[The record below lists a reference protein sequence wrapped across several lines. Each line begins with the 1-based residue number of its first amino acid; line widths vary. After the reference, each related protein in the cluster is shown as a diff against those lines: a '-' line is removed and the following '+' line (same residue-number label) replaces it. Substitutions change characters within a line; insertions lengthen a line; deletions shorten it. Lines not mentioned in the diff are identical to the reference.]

1 MFLLNYE
8 TVKNA
13 QKTYVFRQSVGYGE
27 SGYLECKC
35 VAHGFVE
42 KVKIRFAAGEN
53 GTLQIRP
60 VLIIP
65 QEIQIDLLDYAG
77 DLYITGDDETV
88 ESSVRF
94 ETENNAVLRVYY
106 ENTSTDPLSADSV
119 VNVDI
124 GVTYFQITEPMNI
137 IG

>member
-1 MFLLNYE
+1 MNYE

-13 QKTYVFRQSVGYGE
+13 QKTYVFRQSVPYSQ
-27 SGYLECKC
+27 SGYLDCNC

-42 KVKIRFAAGEN
+42 KVKVRFAAGEN
-53 GTLQIRP
+53 GTLRIRP

-77 DLYITGDDETV
+77 DKFVSGDDETI
-88 ESSVRF
+88 ESTVRF

-106 ENTSTDPLSADSV
+106 DNISTDALSADSV

-124 GVTYFQITEPMNI
+124 GVTYFQITEPINI